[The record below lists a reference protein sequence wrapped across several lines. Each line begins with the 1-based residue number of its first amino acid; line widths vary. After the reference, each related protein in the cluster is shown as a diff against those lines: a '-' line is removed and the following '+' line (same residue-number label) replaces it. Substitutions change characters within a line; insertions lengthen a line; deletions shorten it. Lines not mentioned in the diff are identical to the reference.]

1 MQLINKQAQTKQF
14 SMPIKY
20 CFLFLS
26 YFSFFVFTSGNL
38 SGINRK
44 TIYYTALMSKP
55 SKERERER
63 ERERELAGALLHIFV
78 PATHIEIE

>member
-44 TIYYTALMSKP
+44 TINYTALMSKP
-55 SKERERER
+55 SKERRER
-63 ERERELAGALLHIFV
+63 ERQNWLVLYFTFLCLLHILR
-78 PATHIEIE
+78 